1 MSDGLASGELETDAT
16 RMLLP
21 SRIGPFLRIDCR
33 CMRRMV
39 E

>member
-1 MSDGLASGELETDAT
+1 MRDGLARGELVTDAT

-33 CMRRMV
+33 CMRRIV